1 MPSDSVLKTVNCL
14 HRATLKVSRGRL
26 GNSFYGMPSLE
37 LVTIGRKSG
46 RRHAVMLTAP
56 IVDED
61 SYIVVASR
69 YGDPTN
75 PGWYWN
81 LRADPQV
88 WVAFQNGPQREMF
101 AQVLSTEER
110 AQLWPRVAA
119 EYSTYAN
126 YQKKTSREIPL
137 VRLKPR

>member
-1 MPSDSVLKTVNCL
+1 MPSDSVLKMVNCL

-37 LVTIGRKSG
+37 LTTTGRKSG
-46 RRHAVMLTAP
+46 RQHAVMLTAP
-56 IVDED
+56 IVDGD
-61 SYIVVASR
+61 SCIVVASR
-69 YGDPTN
+69 SGDPTN

-88 WVAFQNGPQREMF
+88 WVAFQNGSQREMC
-101 AQVLSTEER
+101 AEVVSVEER
-110 AQLWPRVAA
+110 AQLWPQIAA